1 MILISSGLFPFGSDF
16 SWTAVFSVESNE
28 KFISALSYCLTSYI
42 LVYILENNV
51 SSLQNSILLLMP
63 IWHY

>member
-51 SSLQNSILLLMP
+51 SSL
-63 IWHY
+63 